1 MEIIYLITALLLFIL
16 TMTVKKSDEKQNILF
31 RGVLNIILFTI
42 YNILIGLIFLIIKV
56 PYTLL
61 NLSIINFVI
70 SAIIGIIIYKKKEV
84 QKYFVRIKDIIFMII
99 LLVLVIGF
107 AIMHYGI
114 PFSIK
119 YETTDPAIHFMWAKD
134 FYNNKT
140 LTWGSSMPA
149 AFINTA
155 LLFDIFDNIVA
166 EQDFYYIYIVFDL
179 IILYLIGAIFYLGIT
194 KNTKSMS
201 KSIIAMIFSIL
212 FLCAYPLNSTI
223 FGFAYLSVGI
233 LYMTTLVVTA
243 VNIKNEELKF
253 NYICIEMFL
262 LLFGIFFSYYFFVP
276 VIYAAF
282 GLYML
287 FDMIKNR
294 KTKNVFSIFTIKNVI
309 KVFTILILPTIL
321 GFIYFVLPGLIQS
334 GETAIKDIVLEG
346 YIYRD
351 LYSNFVLFAPL
362 AIYYILYNIKNK
374 KNSFGVILIVIAS
387 LFTIYLLRKGLRG
400 EASSY
405 YYYKMYF
412 LLWIL
417 VVYMN
422 IKAMFI
428 MVEEKNGILSYSFTI
443 VIVALLG
450 ILCTGLDYEVTKTNI
465 LFNPTNSINSYTN
478 IYAFNKNKIASKQTI
493 YSKTQLE
500 AIKYVLNSS
509 ENKSNILI
517 NGNGLQMLWANSVWK
532 ITDTE
537 DVRKLQVPEE
547 LDINKWNEDNNKKY
561 LIFFDMNKEIDRNS
575 EKYKVIYEKED
586 AIILEKTNI

>member
-1 MEIIYLITALLLFIL
+1 MEIIYIITTLLLFIL

-42 YNILIGLIFLIIKV
+42 YNILIGLIFFVIKV

-61 NLSIINFVI
+61 ALSIANIAL
-70 SAIIGIIIYKKKEV
+70 SAIFGIIIYKKKEV
-84 QKYFVRIKDIIFMII
+84 QKYFIRIQDIIFMII

-107 AIMHYGI
+107 AVIHYGI

-149 AFINTA
+149 AYINTA

-194 KNTKSMS
+194 RNTKSMS

-233 LYMTTLVVTA
+233 LYMTTLIVTA

-276 VIYAAF
+276 VIYVAF

-334 GETAIKDIVLEG
+334 GKTAIKDIIIEG

-351 LYSNFVLFAPL
+351 LYSNFVLFSPL

-374 KNSFGVILIVIAS
+374 KNSFSTILIVVAS
-387 LFTIYLLRKGLRG
+387 LFTIYLLRKGIRG

-428 MVEEKNGILSYSFTI
+428 MIENKNGILSYSFTI
-443 VIVALLG
+443 VILALLG
-450 ILCTGLDYEVTKTNI
+450 ILCTGLDYKVTKANI

-478 IYAFNKNKIASKQTI
+478 IYAFNKNRIGSKQAI

-517 NGNGLQMLWANSVWK
+517 NGNGMQMLWANSVWK

-537 DVRKLQVPEE
+537 DVRMLQVPEE

-561 LIFFDMNKEIDRNS
+561 LIFFDINKEIDRNS

>member
-1 MEIIYLITALLLFIL
+1 MEIIYIITALLLFVL

-61 NLSIINFVI
+61 ALSIVNIVL

-107 AIMHYGI
+107 AAIHYGI

-119 YETTDPAIHFMWAKD
+119 YETTDPAIHFMWAKE

-140 LTWGSSMPA
+140 LTWGSNMPA

-166 EQDFYYIYIVFDL
+166 EQDFYYIYVIFDL
-179 IILYLIGAIFYLGIT
+179 IILYLIGAVFYLGIT
-194 KNTKSMS
+194 NKSKS
-201 KSIIAMIFSIL
+201 IIKSIIAMIFSIL
-212 FLCAYPLNSTI
+212 FLCSYPLNSTI

-233 LYMTTLVVTA
+233 LYMTALIVTA
-243 VNIKNEELKF
+243 INIKNEELRF
-253 NYICIEMFL
+253 SYMCIEMFL
-262 LLFGIFFSYYFFVP
+262 ILFGIFFSYYFFVP
-276 VIYAAF
+276 VIYAAL

-287 FDMIKNR
+287 FDMMKNR
-294 KTKNVFSIFTIKNVI
+294 KTKNIFSIFTKQNII
-309 KVFTILILPTIL
+309 KVLVVLILPTIL
-321 GFIYFVLPGLIQS
+321 GFIYFVLPGLLES
-334 GETAIKDIVLEG
+334 GKTVLNHITTEG

-351 LYSNFVLFAPL
+351 LYSNFVLLAPL
-362 AIYYILYNIKNK
+362 ALYYILYNIKNK
-374 KNSFGVILIVIAS
+374 KNSFGTILMVIAS

-428 MVEEKNGILSYSFTI
+428 LIENKNSILVYSYTI
-443 VIVALLG
+443 VILAIVG
-450 ILCTGLDYEVTKTNI
+450 IFCTGVDYKVTNINI
-465 LFNPTNSINSYTN
+465 LFNPSNSINAYMGIYT
-478 IYAFNKNKIASKQTI
+478 FNANKLKQEATI
-493 YSKTQLE
+493 YSQTQLE
-500 AIKYVLNSS
+500 AIKYVLNISK
-509 ENKSNILI
+509 NKSNILI
-517 NGNGLQMLWANSVWK
+517 NGDGLQMLWANSVWK

-537 DVRKLQVPEE
+537 DVRELQVPEE
-547 LDINKWNEDNNKKY
+547 LDINKWIQNNDKKY
-561 LIFFDMNKEIDRNS
+561 LIFFDMNKEIERDS

>member
-1 MEIIYLITALLLFIL
+1 MEITYIITALLLFIL
-16 TMTVKKSDEKQNILF
+16 TMTIKKSDEKQNILY

-42 YNILIGLIFLIIKV
+42 YNILLGLIFLIIKV
-56 PYTLL
+56 PYKLWV
-61 NLSIINFVI
+61 LSIINLILSGIV
-70 SAIIGIIIYKKKEV
+70 GIIIYRKKEV

-119 YETTDPAIHFMWAKD
+119 YETTDPAIHFMWAKE

-140 LTWGSSMPA
+140 LNWDSSMPA
-149 AFINTA
+149 AFINTG
-155 LLFDIFDNIVA
+155 LLFDLFDNILQ
-166 EQDFYYIYIVFDL
+166 EQDFYYIYIIFDL

-194 KNTKSMS
+194 NNTKSIA

-223 FGFAYLSVGI
+223 FGFAYLGVGI
-233 LYMTTLVVTA
+233 LYMTTLIVTA
-243 VNIKNEELKF
+243 INIKKDKLKF
-253 NYICIEMFL
+253 FYMCIEMFL
-262 LLFGIFFSYYFFVP
+262 ILFGIFFSYYFFVP
-276 VIYAAF
+276 VIYSAF

-294 KTKNVFSIFTIKNVI
+294 KTKNILSIFTKQNII
-309 KVFTILILPTIL
+309 KVLVILILPTIL
-321 GFIYFVLPGLIQS
+321 GFVYFVLPGLLES
-334 GETAIKDIVLEG
+334 GKTMLNHIVTEG

-351 LYSNFVLFAPL
+351 LYSNFVLLAPL
-362 AIYYILYNIKNK
+362 ALYYILYNIKNK
-374 KNSFGVILIVIAS
+374 KNSFGVILMIISS

-405 YYYKMYF
+405 YYFKMYF

-428 MVEEKNGILSYSFTI
+428 IVENKNEILAYSFTF
-443 VIVALLG
+443 VIIAILG
-450 ILCTGLDYEVTKTNI
+450 ILCTGLDYKITKTNI
-465 LFNPTNSINSYTN
+465 LFNPYNSIDSYAN
-478 IYAFNKNKIASKQTI
+478 IYSFNKTKIGSKQRI
-493 YSKTQLE
+493 YSQTQLE
-500 AIKYVLNSS
+500 AIKYVLNIGG
-509 ENKSNILI
+509 NKSNILI
-517 NGNGLQMLWANSVWK
+517 NGDGLQMLWANSIWK

-537 DVRKLQVPEE
+537 DIRDLQVLKE
-547 LDINKWNEDNNKKY
+547 LDIDKWIEDNNKRY
-561 LIFFDMNKEIDRNS
+561 LIFFNVDKEVDRDS
-575 EKYKVIYEKED
+575 ENYKIIYEKED
-586 AIILEKTNI
+586 AIVLEKI